1 MEGVMIQDPLIELAP
16 PPQNVE
22 EHEGLI
28 ILLENLGNLKSKY
41 PAELLTARRK
51 AFIAQVDH
59 YLQSVKPVIQHTHK

>member
-1 MEGVMIQDPLIELAP
+1 MEGVMIQDPLIKPASD
-16 PPQNVE
+16 PQNVE

-28 ILLENLGNLKSKY
+28 VLLKNLGNLKSKY
-41 PAELLTARRK
+41 PTELLAARRK